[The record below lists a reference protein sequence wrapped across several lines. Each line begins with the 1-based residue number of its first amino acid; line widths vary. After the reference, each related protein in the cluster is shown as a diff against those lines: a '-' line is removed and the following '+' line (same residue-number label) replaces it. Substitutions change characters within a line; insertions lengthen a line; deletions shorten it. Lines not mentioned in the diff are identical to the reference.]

1 MTTTIAPT
9 FSFSAHAKQR
19 MADMALGP
27 DDAHLIRDAMLNPRS
42 VRAAG
47 VGKEYRTRG
56 RITLLVT
63 TGPNP
68 VVVSVLWAR
77 MSDWAEDEATIQSR
91 GKQSTPDQHRRA
103 RRQIQSRKAHSHYS
117 RRG

>member
-1 MTTTIAPT
+1 MTTTTAPT

-19 MADMALGP
+19 MAEMALGP
-27 DDAHLIRDAMLNPRS
+27 DDAPLIREAMLNPRT
-42 VRAAG
+42 VKAAG

-77 MSDWAEDEATIQSR
+77 MVDWAEDEATIRSR
-91 GKQSTPDQHRRA
+91 GHDSSADQPRRA
-103 RRQIQSRKAHSHYS
+103 RKQIRSRKKHSHHS
-117 RRG
+117 PRG